1 LREGCATEIQSHFPL
16 IANLDTEGSAV
27 TLNTMDTV
35 YLDYNA
41 TSPIAAEVLEAML
54 PYLKGHFGNPSSSH
68 AYGTAAKTAVE
79 AARAE
84 VAALLGCDAGEIVF
98 TSGGTESNNFAL
110 RGVAGLYRKQHPA
123 GGHLVTSAVEHPA
136 VMEVCRYL
144 EGNGFDLTVLPVDR
158 HGVVDPDDLKG
169 FLRKDTFL
177 VSVMHANNEVGTIQP
192 VAELAAL
199 AEEAGALFHTDAA
212 QSVGKIPVDV
222 TALGVDLLTVAGH
235 KLYAPKGVGALY
247 IRSGIVPEKLLYGAD
262 HEQNLRAGTENV
274 AQIVALGT
282 ACRIARE
289 GLEDFAERYRQSR
302 DLLEELVTT
311 AVPQARV
318 NGDPARRLPNT
329 LSISFPGV
337 QAQTLVGRLSGVAVS
352 AGAACHAEHIDVSAV
367 LQAMNVPLEF
377 AMGTIRLSTGRETTD
392 EDIRRGAE
400 EIVSVVRRLLPAE
413 AEGQVD
419 GPGGT
424 IDSETVRL
432 TRFTHGLGCA
442 CKMAPDR
449 LEALLHSGVLTGPGQ
464 LDDAAV
470 YRLDD
475 RHVLVQ
481 SVDFFTPVVDNPRDF
496 GAVAAANA
504 LSDIYAMGGTPLFA
518 LNIAAFPDDTLP
530 GWVLQEILAGAGE
543 VAAEAGVQILGGH
556 TISDP
561 EPKFGMVVTG
571 TVHPG
576 RAWLKSGLRRGD
588 ALILTK
594 PLGTGIITTGI
605 KRDLVSPSATEEVVT
620 LMRTLNATAAEV
632 LKGFDLHGCTDVT
645 GFGLLGHLRE
655 MALASECTAEISV
668 PEVPVLPEARRL
680 VGADV
685 VPGGTRRNLRFLEG
699 YTDFGAVSMRD
710 RLILCD
716 AQTSGGLLA
725 AVPADEATEAVE
737 ALRRRG
743 VTDAAVIGTVGE
755 AVATPEGGPSGVV
768 LFLSTGS
775 SRP

>member
-1 LREGCATEIQSHFPL
+1 MQLKTSRKYPAV
-16 IANLDTEGSAV
+16 ADLDTEGSAV
-27 TLNTMDTV
+27 TLDSMNTRETV

-41 TSPIAAEVLEAML
+41 TTPVAAEVLEAML
-54 PYLKGHFGNPSSSH
+54 PYLKGNFGNPSSSH
-68 AYGTAAKTAVE
+68 AYGTAAKLAVE

-110 RGVAGLYRKQHPA
+110 RGVAGLYRKQHPT

-136 VMEVCRYL
+136 VMEVCRHL

-158 HGVVDPDDLKG
+158 YGVVDPDDLKG
-169 FLRKDTFL
+169 ALRKDTFL

-192 VAELAAL
+192 VPELAVL
-199 AEEAGALFHTDAA
+199 AGEAGALFHTDAA

-247 IRSGIVPEKLLYGAD
+247 IRSGVVPEKLLYGAD

-289 GLEDFAERYRQSR
+289 GLENFAERYRHSR

-318 NGDPARRLPNT
+318 NGDPGRRLPNT

-392 EDIRRGAE
+392 EEIHRGAE
-400 EIVSVVRRLLPAE
+400 EIVSVVRRLFAAEREGE
-413 AEGQVD
+413 AEGEE
-419 GPGGT
+419 PGGD
-424 IDSETVRL
+424 IGSGTVRL

-481 SVDFFTPVVDNPRDF
+481 SVDFFTPVVDDPRDF
-496 GAVAAANA
+496 GAVAAAN
-504 LSDIYAMGGTPLFA
+504 DRMGFPAGPGPCGGA
-518 LNIAAFPDDTLP
+518 IRPVAGRIA
-530 GWVLQEILAGAGE
+530 I
-543 VAAEAGVQILGGH
+543 
-556 TISDP
+556 
-561 EPKFGMVVTG
+561 
-571 TVHPG
+571 
-576 RAWLKSGLRRGD
+576 R
-588 ALILTK
+588 
-594 PLGTGIITTGI
+594 
-605 KRDLVSPSATEEVVT
+605 
-620 LMRTLNATAAEV
+620 
-632 LKGFDLHGCTDVT
+632 
-645 GFGLLGHLRE
+645 
-655 MALASECTAEISV
+655 
-668 PEVPVLPEARRL
+668 
-680 VGADV
+680 
-685 VPGGTRRNLRFLEG
+685 
-699 YTDFGAVSMRD
+699 
-710 RLILCD
+710 
-716 AQTSGGLLA
+716 
-725 AVPADEATEAVE
+725 
-737 ALRRRG
+737 
-743 VTDAAVIGTVGE
+743 
-755 AVATPEGGPSGVV
+755 
-768 LFLSTGS
+768 
-775 SRP
+775 